1 MSVSNKKV
9 LSNLIWRYAER
20 SLAVLIT
27 FVVSMVLSRILS
39 PSDYGTV
46 ALISVIIGML
56 EVFCTRGYNQA
67 LVQKKIIYS
76 IDYNTVFWTNLLI
89 EIALYILVFLSAPL
103 IANLYGDNELV
114 EMVRILALKIVIAG
128 FNSIQQAYAQ
138 RNMLFRKFF
147 FSTLFGTFFSGVVG
161 IIMAY
166 AGAGAWAIVAQS
178 LINPFVDTVVLFFT
192 IEWKPKLEFSFL
204 SFKEMTPFGIR
215 MFLTGLIDSVYGNL
229 RSFIIGMKYSA
240 SDLSFHDKGRN
251 IPSLVIN
258 NTQTAASNVFFSAL
272 SKENTIFEVKE
283 KMREY
288 TRMMLF
294 VLCPVM
300 IGIACVSQKLIIIL
314 FSAKWEPSSPYVVLY
329 CLAYLTWI
337 PQMLIN
343 LSLMAIQRE
352 KIVLVISMIH
362 RFSEIAI
369 LFGILNHG
377 PFVIALSALVMDYM
391 VFIIAYIVAN
401 KVLKYSFLEIV
412 FDIWRTLVSTV
423 IMAISII
430 LENVLFTY
438 NNIIMS
444 LLLNVITGVIVFVV
458 VSIIIKNKELLR
470 LFALIKK
477 QSINPL

>member
-1 MSVSNKKV
+1 
-9 LSNLIWRYAER
+9 
-20 SLAVLIT
+20 
-27 FVVSMVLSRILS
+27 
-39 PSDYGTV
+39 
-46 ALISVIIGML
+46 
-56 EVFCTRGYNQA
+56 
-67 LVQKKIIYS
+67 
-76 IDYNTVFWTNLLI
+76 
-89 EIALYILVFLSAPL
+89 
-103 IANLYGDNELV
+103 
-114 EMVRILALKIVIAG
+114 
-128 FNSIQQAYAQ
+128 
-138 RNMLFRKFF
+138 
-147 FSTLFGTFFSGVVG
+147 
-161 IIMAY
+161 
-166 AGAGAWAIVAQS
+166 
-178 LINPFVDTVVLFFT
+178 
-192 IEWKPKLEFSFL
+192 
-204 SFKEMTPFGIR
+204 
-215 MFLTGLIDSVYGNL
+215 
-229 RSFIIGMKYSA
+229 
-240 SDLSFHDKGRN
+240 
-251 IPSLVIN
+251 
-258 NTQTAASNVFFSAL
+258 
-272 SKENTIFEVKE
+272 
-283 KMREY
+283 
-288 TRMMLF
+288 MMLF